1 MTTATLTRRL
11 AATVST
17 VAAAAAMATGAGVG
31 TASAVDGGI
40 IADSATDS
48 RVSAVAKINS
58 AGLCSGTLIDEQWVL
73 TAAHCIK
80 YLPNG
85 TVGFGEDGQTE
96 RRSFNNSFRHPDHN
110 VDLGLILLNEPVTT
124 IEPMGMHSSRD
135 QLALDQTGDIY
146 GWGGDANKEGALHG
160 TSVTVSKLDESR
172 FINLLV
178 RAELVEVTTA
188 AESSSIQGDSG
199 GPLFIDQAGEKNVAG
214 VLSYINSKNRDK
226 PLYTPVYKARTWVDQ
241 IMATHDQPT
250 TMGSVNSHL
259 GSVGGG
265 AVDFLGGESVK
276 YIGS

>member
-1 MTTATLTRRL
+1 MI
-11 AATVST
+11 
-17 VAAAAAMATGAGVG
+17 TGAAGS
-31 TASAVDGGI
+31 ASAVNGGI
-40 IADSATDS
+40 VANSAQDS
-48 RVSAVAKINS
+48 RVGAVAKINS

-96 RRSFNNSFRHPDHN
+96 KRSFNNSFRHPDHN

-160 TSVTVSKLDESR
+160 TSVTVSKLDETR

-178 RAELVEVTTA
+178 HAELVEVTTA
-188 AESSSIQGDSG
+188 TESSSIQGDSG

-250 TMGSVNSHL
+250 TMGSVDSHL
-259 GSVGGG
+259 GSIGGG
-265 AVDFLGGESVK
+265 AVDFFGGESVK